1 MLFANWQMWLSLVL
15 VVLYCLKQWFWPAQV
30 TLKHDQLRRDW
41 LEVVTATAGS
51 EVLGVQTIR
60 NSLMSCTMTA
70 TAATLA
76 FMGGVTLLYS
86 AQTTSVHFQQHVLA
100 VLVLLGLSFVMSMLA
115 ARQWHHAGFVAGMPT
130 DSALRAQWLPLGQL
144 CLKRAGHYYALAVRL
159 LMCAVPVTLVGLYPY
174 VGLAATLFLLLVLNA
189 GIDR

>member
-1 MLFANWQMWLSLVL
+1 MYLDNWPMWVSLAL
-15 VVLYCLKQWFWPAQV
+15 VGGYFIKQWFWSAKV
-30 TLKHDQLRRDW
+30 TRKHDQLRRDW
-41 LEVVTATAGS
+41 LEAVTATAGS
-51 EVLGVQTIR
+51 ELLAVQTIR

-86 AQTTSVHFQQHVLA
+86 IPNPRLDFQQHVLS
-100 VLVLLGLSFVMSMLA
+100 VLVLLGLAFVMSMLA

-130 DSALRAQWLPLGQL
+130 TTTLRQQWLPLGQL
-144 CLKRAGHYYALAVRL
+144 CLKRAGHYYALSVRL
-159 LMCAVPVTLVGLYPY
+159 LMCSVPITLVGLYPL
-174 VGLAATLFLLLVLNA
+174 VGLAATICLLVVFSA

>member
-1 MLFANWQMWLSLVL
+1 MMANWQMWLSVAL
-15 VVLYCLKQWFWPAQV
+15 VVAYCIKQWFWPAQA

-41 LEVVTATAGS
+41 LDAVTAASGT
-51 EVLGVQTIR
+51 EILGVQAIR

-86 AQTTSVHFQQHVLA
+86 TPLADTALQQHVLA
-100 VLVLLGLSFVMSMLA
+100 VLVFLGLAFVMSMLA

-130 DSALRAQWLPLGQL
+130 STALRAKWLPIGQL
-144 CLKRAGHYYALAVRL
+144 CLQRAGHYYALSVRL

-174 VGLAATLFLLLVLNA
+174 IGLLATLLLLWVLSA